1 MLKNLPGNTGDAG
14 EAGDMG
20 LIPGSGKSGDVE
32 EELATYSSI
41 LAWKIPGIEEP
52 NELQSMVS
60 QRIGHGCSTEYTGFY
75 NLLLLFSRSVMSNSL

>member
-20 LIPGSGKSGDVE
+20 LIPGSGKPGDVE

-60 QRIGHGCSTEYTGFY
+60 QRIGHACSTEHTGFY
-75 NLLLLFSRSVMSNSL
+75 NLLLLFSRLVMSNSL